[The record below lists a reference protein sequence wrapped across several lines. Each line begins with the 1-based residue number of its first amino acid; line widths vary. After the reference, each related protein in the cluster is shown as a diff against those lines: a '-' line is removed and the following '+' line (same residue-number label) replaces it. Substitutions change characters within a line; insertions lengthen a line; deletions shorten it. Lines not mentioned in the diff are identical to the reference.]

1 MEEMRTY
8 AGVWYLNLET
18 IPYSQVLI
26 YVTVYEKTT
35 KTTKAGLS
43 KKRQQQAISP
53 TTFLV
58 SPATISWQKQ
68 KM

>member
-43 KKRQQQAISP
+43 
-53 TTFLV
+53 
-58 SPATISWQKQ
+58 
-68 KM
+68 